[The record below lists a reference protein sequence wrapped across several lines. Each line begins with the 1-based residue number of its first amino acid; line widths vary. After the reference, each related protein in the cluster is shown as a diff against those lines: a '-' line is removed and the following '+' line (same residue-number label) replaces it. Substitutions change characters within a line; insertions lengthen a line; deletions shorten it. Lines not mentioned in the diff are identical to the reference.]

1 MQWNHS
7 SHSTLFS
14 DRSHPLWSSSRIHSQ
29 MLQSIFCQLVTYVIV
44 ICLFVRLFQKSDKM
58 WSSQLLQR
66 WYTKTIVWHSIVSH
80 ANTSP
85 WGNNWIK
92 PLLYIVSHTFMAPCN
107 IKLPLE
113 HRNEHHPTS
122 LEFELDLNR
131 VIVVNVS
138 IISIDKNN
146 THRNHSLASCA
157 KT

>member
-1 MQWNHS
+1 MKSLIKFHLVLWS
-7 SHSTLFS
+7 IASTLEFFTNPLSDASKYLLSACHLCDRYLPICKTFS
-14 DRSHPLWSSSRIHSQ
+14 
-29 MLQSIFCQLVTYVIV
+29 
-44 ICLFVRLFQKSDKM
+44 KM
-58 WSSQLLQR
+58 WSPQLLQH

-107 IKLPLE
+107 IQLPLE
-113 HRNEHHPTS
+113 HRNEHHPTPR
-122 LEFELDLNR
+122 ELDLNR